1 MKKIILPLLLLS
13 VLLTACQSAPADTH
27 FTTAPS
33 ATAPT
38 SAPATKPATQPTT
51 EPTTTGQHS
60 TTNTINNAKKITVG
74 MTEADVFAILQLSG
88 QTLFQNVSV
97 QRWDLDNGKFL
108 YVWFHPADAET
119 LVGGLDISDSILSWP
134 GDAEASAPNT
144 QTNAAYADRIQVGMT
159 QSDVFTQLENN
170 GMIVCTNAEIV
181 QYPLK
186 NGGYALI
193 WYAEIDGVR
202 TVCKTEVQGGA
213 LA

>member
-13 VLLTACQSAPADTH
+13 VLLTACQTAPADTH
-27 FTTAPS
+27 FTTVPS
-33 ATAPT
+33 ATAPAT
-38 SAPATKPATQPTT
+38 KPATKPATQPTT
-51 EPTTTGQHS
+51 EPPTTGQHS
-60 TTNTINNAKKITVG
+60 TSNTINNAKKITVG

-108 YVWFHPADAET
+108 YIWFHPAETET
-119 LVGGLDISDSILSWP
+119 LVGGFDICDSIQSWP
-134 GDAEASAPNT
+134 ADEASSSEM
-144 QTNAAYADRIQVGMT
+144 QTSAAYADRIQAGMT
-159 QSDVFTQLENN
+159 QTDAFTQLESS
-170 GMIVCTNAEIV
+170 GTPVCTNAEIV

-193 WYAEIDGVR
+193 WYADIDGVR